1 MILHRVMSHVFRIYQ
16 LLNVLTAQAVSG
28 SRSVV
33 ADDAV
38 PSGSGTASGG
48 DLRSVITKA
57 PPPDQ
62 KPRDVAASASGTH
75 KGMLSITSHSS
86 LCIWYDFW
94 AFVLSPCAHHV
105 SFHVA

>member
-1 MILHRVMSHVFRIYQ
+1 MILHRVMSHIFKIYQ
-16 LLNVLTAQAVSG
+16 LLNVLPAQAVSV

-57 PPPDQ
+57 PPPVQ
-62 KPRDVAASASGTH
+62 KPVAASASGAR

-86 LCIWYDFW
+86 LCIW
-94 AFVLSPCAHHV
+94 
-105 SFHVA
+105 